1 MDQRP
6 YAKIAATNN
15 IGAHLTHRD
24 DIYTIPI
31 GIDDADTIVFLFTD
45 KISLPS
51 PKILRD
57 ISINLKT
64 SNKYNIIAEKEDF
77 IILQKKLY

>member
-1 MDQRP
+1 MFTDILPYKDYINYSLGMISP

-31 GIDDADTIVFLFTD
+31 GIDDADTIVFYLLTNFH
-45 KISLPS
+45 
-51 PKILRD
+51 
-57 ISINLKT
+57 
-64 SNKYNIIAEKEDF
+64 F
-77 IILQKKLY
+77 HLQKYLEIFQ